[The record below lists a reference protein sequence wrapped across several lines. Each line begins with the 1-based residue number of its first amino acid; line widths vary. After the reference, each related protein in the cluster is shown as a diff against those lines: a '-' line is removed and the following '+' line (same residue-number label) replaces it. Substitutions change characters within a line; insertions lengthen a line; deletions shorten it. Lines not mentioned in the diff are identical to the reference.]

1 MTRNADESEEFYVVA
16 RILEASAKSEGAKDA
31 TERAAVYARAAERT
45 KRGQRAEEV
54 LNTLSE
60 EDASGVTESAVK
72 NLRLAVEEIQKDG
85 RAHIADEVD
94 DAAVARLR
102 SEYD

>member
-1 MTRNADESEEFYVVA
+1 MTRNADENEEFYVVA

-31 TERAAVYARAAERT
+31 TERAAVYARAAERA
-45 KRGQRAEEV
+45 KKGQSADEF
-54 LNTLSE
+54 LNSLSE
-60 EDASGVTESAVK
+60 DAEGKAESAVE

-85 RAHIADEVD
+85 RAHIVDEVD
-94 DAAVARLR
+94 EAVVARLR

>member
-1 MTRNADESEEFYVVA
+1 MTRNPESEEFYVVA
-16 RILEASAKSEGAKDA
+16 RILEATAKGEDAKDA

-60 EDASGVTESAVK
+60 EDASGGTESAVK
-72 NLRLAVEEIQKDG
+72 NLRLAAKEINKDG
-85 RAHIADEVD
+85 RAHIVDEVE
-94 DAAVARLR
+94 DAVVARLR